1 MAKKS
6 SAPRK
11 IDTLI
16 YDADFV
22 VTMNQDRE
30 IYTDGAVAV
39 DKGKII
45 GVGKSKALRE
55 KYPEV
60 KRKIR
65 ARDRLV
71 MPGLIN
77 AHMHSTQ
84 QLARG
89 LADCVFLPTWIHD
102 RLFPWENALSE
113 EEVYLSSMACCIELI
128 RTGSTC
134 FDDPGGYNMHMA
146 VKAVTEAGIR
156 ANIKRSVTDI
166 HATGRPLPPKMHEG
180 TGEGLAAGEE
190 FVKKHNGAA
199 NGRISAWFSCRT
211 ERMSS
216 NDLLAQTTELCKK
229 HGVGFGTH
237 MVSNPDSVNRHK
249 EVFHGKRAVVRYQEA
264 GALGPHLITYHTNI
278 IDEEELELLDE
289 YDVGV
294 VHCPTASFAGAYGSI
309 SLGYHPEMFHRGMKH
324 GLGCDT
330 APESNFVD
338 MFRVMFAV
346 TAHRDSRMDATLF
359 PPEDILEMAT
369 LGGARAMNM
378 EKRVGS
384 LEKGKRADLI
394 MLDITRPEWI
404 PRHNIISNIVQSS
417 SGDTVDFMMVDGE
430 ILYEDRQIKSVD
442 ERDMLKAANQAGLA
456 VAKRTGLDYF
466 GKSPWPMK

>member
-1 MAKKS
+1 MAKKREGP
-6 SAPRK
+6 AK

-16 YDADFV
+16 HDADYV
-22 VTMNQDRE
+22 VTMNKDRE
-30 IYTDGAVAV
+30 ILTDGAVAV
-39 DKGKII
+39 HRGRIVE
-45 GVGKSKALRE
+45 VGKSAALKK
-55 KYPEV
+55 KYTNM
-60 KRKIR
+60 KNKIR

-71 MPGLIN
+71 MPGLVN

-102 RLFPWENALSE
+102 RLYPWEDALSE
-113 EEVYLSSMACCIELI
+113 EEVYLSTMACCIELI

-146 VKAVTEAGIR
+146 VKAVTEAGLR
-156 ANIKRSVTDI
+156 ANLKRSVTDI
-166 HATGRPLPPKMHEG
+166 HATGRPLPDKMREG
-180 TGEGLAAGEE
+180 TREGLSAGIE
-190 FVKKHNGAA
+190 FVKKYNGAA

-216 NDLLAQTTELCKK
+216 SDLLAETTELCKK

-237 MVSNPDSVNRHK
+237 MQAAHDSVNRHK
-249 EVFHGKRAVVRYQEA
+249 ELHHGKRAVIRYHEA
-264 GALGPHLITYHTNI
+264 GALGPHLITYHTNFI
-278 IDEEELELLDE
+278 SDEELELLDE
-289 YDVGV
+289 YKVGV
-294 VHCPTASFAGAYGSI
+294 VHCPTASFMGAYGAI
-309 SLGYHPEMFHRGMKH
+309 SQGKHPEMFYRGMKH

-346 TAHRDSRMDATLF
+346 TAHRDYRLDATLF
-359 PPEDILEMAT
+359 PPEHILEMAT

-378 EKRVGS
+378 EKQVGA

-404 PRHNIISNIVQSS
+404 PHHNIISNIVQSS

-430 ILYEDRQIKSVD
+430 VIYEDRQIKTLD
-442 ERDMLKAANQAGLA
+442 EKEVLKEANKAGLA

-466 GKSPWPMK
+466 GRSPWPMR

>member
-1 MAKKS
+1 MAQKKETP
-6 SAPRK
+6 AN
-11 IDTLI
+11 IDSLI
-16 YDADFV
+16 HDADYV
-22 VTMNQDRE
+22 VTMNKDRE
-30 IYTDGAVAV
+30 ILKKGAVAV
-39 DKGKII
+39 HKGKILE
-45 GVGKSKALRE
+45 VGKSRDLVK
-55 KYPEV
+55 KYTNV
-60 KRKIR
+60 NNKIR

-102 RLFPWENALSE
+102 RLFPWENALSA

-128 RTGSTC
+128 RTGTTT

-146 VKAVTEAGIR
+146 VKAVTEAGLR
-156 ANIKRSVTDI
+156 ANLKRSVTDI
-166 HATGRPLPPKMHEG
+166 HATGRPLPPKMKEG
-180 TGEGLAAGEE
+180 TRKGLKAGEE
-190 FVKKHNGAA
+190 FVKKYNGAA

-216 NDLLAQTTELCKK
+216 NDLLAETTELCKK
-229 HGVGFGTH
+229 YGVGFGTH

-249 EVFHGKRAVVRYQEA
+249 EVHHGKKAVVRYHEA
-264 GALGPHLITYHTNI
+264 GALGPHLITYHTNS

-294 VHCPTASFAGAYGSI
+294 VHCPTASFAGAYGSF
-309 SLGYHPEMFHRGMKH
+309 SQGFHPEMFARGMKH

-346 TAHRDSRMDATLF
+346 TAHRDFRMDATLF
-359 PPEDILEMAT
+359 PPEHILEMAT
-369 LGGARAMNM
+369 LGSARAMNM
-378 EKRVGS
+378 EKQVGS
-384 LEKGKRADLI
+384 LEMGKKADLI

-404 PRHNIISNIVQSS
+404 PHHNIISNIVQSS

-430 ILYEDRQIKSVD
+430 VIYQDRQIKTVD
-442 ERDMLKAANQAGLA
+442 EKALLQAANKAGLA

-466 GKSPWPMK
+466 GLSPWPMR